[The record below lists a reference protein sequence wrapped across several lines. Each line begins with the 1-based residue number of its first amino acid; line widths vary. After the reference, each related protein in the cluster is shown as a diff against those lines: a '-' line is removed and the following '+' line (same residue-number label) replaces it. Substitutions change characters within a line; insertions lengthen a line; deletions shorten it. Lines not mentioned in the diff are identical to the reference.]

1 MDYLTKWPEI
11 FAVKDQT
18 ASTIATLLVE
28 QVISRH
34 GVPAE
39 VLSDRGK
46 TFLSELLKE
55 VEKILGFRKVNTT
68 AYHPQTDG
76 LVERFNRTLIAM
88 LSKTSKKGGR
98 GWDRRLPY
106 VLFAYRAT
114 EQHSTLESP
123 FFLLYGRDPRLPTE
137 AALCPK
143 ETGRLVNW
151 REYGNELTE
160 RMSTAWKQ
168 AKENIKT
175 AQKHQKSLYDCKA
188 RPPKFLTGDSVSLQ
202 ASREIR
208 GGTEISQALLWSL
221 SGHRN
226 ECQQCTD

>member
-1 MDYLTKWPEI
+1 MVYLQR
-11 FAVKDQT
+11 FC
-18 ASTIATLLVE
+18 
-28 QVISRH
+28 
-34 GVPAE
+34 
-39 VLSDRGK
+39 DR
-46 TFLSELLKE
+46 
-55 VEKILGFRKVNTT
+55 GFRKVNTT

-88 LSKTSKKGGR
+88 LSKTSKKGGWD
-98 GWDRRLPY
+98 WDRRLPY

-114 EQHSTLESP
+114 EQQSTLESP

-137 AALCPK
+137 AALCPE

-175 AQKHQKSLYDCKA
+175 AQKRQKSLYDRKA
-188 RPPKFLTGDSVSLQ
+188 RPLSSSLVI
-202 ASREIR
+202 ECFF
-208 GGTEISQALLWSL
+208 ISQQ
-221 SGHRN
+221 RN
-226 ECQQCTD
+226 QGRDGN